1 MKWFSCDNYGCM
13 TLHASAVEAKAAAEA
28 DLEWCRDQASEAW
41 PEETGRICW
50 GEVREM
56 ATHRVV
62 HTHDAECRNEDGRLA
77 CDGSRWNE
85 TWEYDLTPPAPD
97 DSGAETPADKARRWA

>member
-13 TLHASAVEAKAAAEA
+13 TFHASAVEAKAAAEA
-28 DLEWCRDQASEAW
+28 DLEWCRDQASESW
-41 PEETGRICW
+41 PEGTGRICW
-50 GEVREM
+50 GEVREI

-62 HTHDAECRNEDGRLA
+62 HTHDAECRDAEGNLN

-85 TWEYDLTPPAPD
+85 TWEYDLLPPEGPN
-97 DSGAETPADKARRWA
+97 SAEGREGDR